1 MRVRVFTGTG
11 TGKVNFTHGLPVP
24 FTTRGSAKVV
34 ARDGGSKRGL
44 YEEVETEIAVEG
56 GVVDDNEVIVAVRD
70 SYMEI
75 AVRHALEMQNS
86 TLRGARRR

>member
-1 MRVRVFTGTG
+1 MSKALARSIDRDIAVRE
-11 TGKVNFTHGLPVP
+11 VP
-24 FTTRGSAKVV
+24 KARGSAKVV

-56 GVVDDNEVIVAVRD
+56 GVVDDKEAIVAVRD
-70 SYMEI
+70 SYVEI
-75 AVRHALEMQNS
+75 AVRQALEMQNS